1 MQDERET
8 GYIKVIG
15 ERNYFSMIN
24 KSNDGFGDN
33 GWADGY
39 ADMPSD
45 HEEILNQLYGKVLEN
60 DLIEYLNMY
69 LQGYDLGSWMSEEA
83 DEIYDEDG
91 CLKEDEYSFD
101 TTDQETYARQLVLTR
116 KQSMKLK

>member
-1 MQDERET
+1 MQDEKET
-8 GYIKVIG
+8 GYIKIIG

-45 HEEILNQLYGKVLEN
+45 HEEILNQLYGKVLDTE
-60 DLIEYLNMY
+60 LIQYLNLY

-91 CLKEDEYSFD
+91 CLKEDSYSFD
-101 TTDQETYARQLVLTR
+101 TLDQETFARQLVLTR
-116 KQSMKLK
+116 RQSIK